1 MNTRE
6 NDGPMGIR
14 SAHSNGMWSTTFPC
28 APIIAATF
36 NTDLIRRVGDGKG
49 EDILHSG
56 HRVLYTVLHSNAM
69 NGVTSNIEIHKI
81 VTWWQHLITVL
92 IVVLAVLTAVF
103 VGLTASVRRAADT
116 PFAEDRKLTPRYG
129 RLRPQISFPKGNG
142 GKLLTSLPPFPY
154 FYSRTLLLIST

>member
-1 MNTRE
+1 M
-6 NDGPMGIR
+6 
-14 SAHSNGMWSTTFPC
+14 
-28 APIIAATF
+28 
-36 NTDLIRRVGDGKG
+36 
-49 EDILHSG
+49 
-56 HRVLYTVLHSNAM
+56 LYTVLHSNAM

-81 VTWWQHLITVL
+81 VTWWQHLIT
-92 IVVLAVLTAVF
+92 VLAVLTAVF

-129 RLRPQISFPKGNG
+129 RLRPQISSPKGNG